1 MRNIINYFVVNL
13 TILSKSHLTIVS
25 KYGMIILYNN
35 MKGCANMSDG
45 QNQGFLKKFFAEFKT
60 FISRGSVLDMAVGL
74 VVGSA
79 FTAIINS
86 LVDDILMPIIGAILG
101 GLNFKML
108 NVEIPWGK
116 HPMIY
121 FGSFISAIITFLGT
135 AFCVFL
141 VVKAINTVKNLRKK
155 EEAEEKAPE
164 VAADV
169 ALLTE
174 IRDLLKS
181 QNGEAAAEKF
191 CDSCGAKIP
200 EGNQFCQNCGKKI

>member
-1 MRNIINYFVVNL
+1 
-13 TILSKSHLTIVS
+13 
-25 KYGMIILYNN
+25 
-35 MKGCANMSDG
+35 MSDG
-45 QNQGFLKKFFAEFKT
+45 QNQGFFKKFFGEFKT

-101 GLNFKML
+101 GLNFRML

-116 HPMIY
+116 HPTIY

-141 VVKAINTVKNLRKK
+141 VVKAINTLKSLRKK
-155 EEAEEKAPE
+155 EEAAKAPV
-164 VAADV
+164 VAADI

-174 IRDLLKS
+174 IRDLLRA
-181 QNGEAAAEKF
+181 QNGETAPAAEKF
-191 CDSCGAKIP
+191 CTSCGAKVP
-200 EGNQFCQNCGKKI
+200 EGNQFCQNCGQKV

>member
-1 MRNIINYFVVNL
+1 
-13 TILSKSHLTIVS
+13 
-25 KYGMIILYNN
+25 MIILYNN

-45 QNQGFLKKFFAEFKT
+45 QNQGFFKKFFGEFKT
-60 FISRGSVLDMAVGL
+60 FISRGSVLDMAVGI

-101 GLNFKML
+101 GLNFRIL

-116 HPMIY
+116 HPTIY

-141 VVKAINTVKNLRKK
+141 VVKAVNTLKNLKKNDK
-155 EEAEEKAPE
+155 EEAKASE
-164 VAADV
+164 VSADI

-174 IRDLLKS
+174 IRDLLKA
-181 QNGEAAAEKF
+181 QNGDAAPEVKVAAEKF
-191 CDSCGAKIP
+191 CTTCGSKVP
-200 EGNQFCQNCGKKI
+200 EGNQFCQNCGQKI

>member
-1 MRNIINYFVVNL
+1 
-13 TILSKSHLTIVS
+13 
-25 KYGMIILYNN
+25 
-35 MKGCANMSDG
+35 MSDG
-45 QNQGFLKKFFAEFKT
+45 QNQGFFKKFFSEFKT

-101 GLNFKML
+101 GLNFRML

-116 HPMIY
+116 HPTIY

-141 VVKAINTVKNLRKK
+141 VVKAINTLKSLRKK
-155 EEAEEKAPE
+155 EEAAKAPE
-164 VAADV
+164 VAADI

-181 QNGEAAAEKF
+181 QNGETAPAAEKF
-191 CDSCGAKIP
+191 CTSCGAKVP
-200 EGNQFCQNCGKKI
+200 EGNQFCQNCGQKV